1 MRRTHATT
9 EKANRPIWA
18 SRVAIERVSRSMG
31 FELEGSFLNALE
43 GVVRTVWPIYQCIGL
58 ACVPPGRCTLCLGV
72 RQVESRMELR
82 LAAGE
87 PPTKLSE
94 GLEVGKHLVVHVCDA
109 CGIHSD

>member
-43 GVVRTVWPIYQCIGL
+43 GVVRTVWSIYQCIGL

-72 RQVESRMELR
+72 RQVESRMELSSR
-82 LAAGE
+82 RPRA
-87 PPTKLSE
+87 SE
-94 GLEVGKHLVVHVCDA
+94 QGSECDA
-109 CGIHSD
+109 VTFGAIILSDKSLTLSL